1 MHLREDLGSSR
12 FCHCCSPSRRMNP
25 LRSLL
30 RKDPRDLALNALIAV
45 LAIVVAWLLY
55 AFVVRHVLRP
65 PVDTGRVGTSGR
77 EVIQIDVLNGSGL
90 DGAATTCTAYLRS
103 RGYDVVEMRNY
114 KTFDVGESLVI
125 DRAGNVENAR
135 KVAYAL
141 GIRKENV
148 IQQIN
153 EEYFVDVS
161 VLIGRDFR
169 SLKPAQ

>member
-1 MHLREDLGSSR
+1 MHLRAGLRSSR
-12 FCHCCSPSRRMNP
+12 SCHCRPASRRMKP
-25 LRSLL
+25 VRSLL
-30 RKDPRDLALNALIAV
+30 RKDPRDLALNALIAL
-45 LAIVVAWLLY
+45 LAIVVVWLLY